1 MNIMDSNSLDIHAP
15 FLNAK
20 QTTTTKKHRKKEFP
34 TSCEKYPKFILIV
47 PFHRMLVAILTVK

>member
-1 MNIMDSNSLDIHAP
+1 MDIHAP

-20 QTTTTKKHRKKEFP
+20 QTKKKKTT
-34 TSCEKYPKFILIV
+34 EKYPKFILIV